1 VTTQRRRGMGQLEAE
16 VMAVLWDADAWM
28 TPRQVWER
36 LPAGPPVVYSTVMT
50 ILRRLWKKGA
60 LRRRREGKAFAYHP
74 VRDREEQTA
83 ERMVA
88 LLDAA
93 RDSEVALS
101 HFLAGLDTT
110 RRRQLRRLL
119 DRGKL

>member
-1 VTTQRRRGMGQLEAE
+1 MGELEAA
-16 VMAVLWDADAWM
+16 VMAVLWDADDWM
-28 TPRQVWER
+28 IPREVWER
-36 LPAGPPVVYSTVMT
+36 LPSGPPVVYSTVMT

-60 LRRRREGKAFAYHP
+60 VQRRREGKAFAYHP
-74 VRDREEQTA
+74 VRDREELTG

-93 RDSEVALS
+93 HDPEVALT
-101 HFLAGLDTT
+101 HFLAGLDAS

-119 DRGKL
+119 ERRRS

>member
-1 VTTQRRRGMGQLEAE
+1 MTKSARRGMGELEAQ
-16 VMAVLWDADAWM
+16 VMSVLWDAERPM
-28 TPRQVWER
+28 TPREVLGA
-36 LPAGPPVVYSTVMT
+36 LPAGPPIVYSTVMT

-60 LRRRREGKAFAYHP
+60 VRRRRQGRAFAYHP
-74 VRDREEQTA
+74 VRNREEQAA

-93 RDSEVALS
+93 HDPAAALG
-101 HFLAGLDTT
+101 HFLAGLDAS

-119 DRGKL
+119 ERRTR